1 MNTFQS
7 KKLSVIT
14 RYAVENFSHG
24 DWITLGQLTGN
35 LPLIQDHGRLLRAL
49 SFGDDDYESCAA
61 EVLSKIFE
69 KSESTIDSVV
79 DHFDIDL
86 WYEQKFPE
94 KARRV
99 FPHQRIAA
107 PQFWKPN
114 RLKVFVSHLAK
125 NKARVAGLKAE
136 LANWGVTAFLAH
148 QDIEPARE
156 WQTEIESAL
165 ATMDVLVAV
174 VEPGFR
180 ESAWTDQETGYALGR
195 GVEVIPLLAGLDPY
209 GFVGKIQGVQAKGKL
224 PAAVADELGLVLL
237 RTPRYR
243 EQMIP
248 GISAFLASASS
259 KVKVSR
265 IKSIESVMP
274 DVHLKSILEDSV
286 VTEDEKKRLADI
298 IQRVGAFQTP
308 EVDSFGADEFPF

>member
-1 MNTFQS
+1 MCS
-7 KKLSVIT
+7 
-14 RYAVENFSHG
+14 
-24 DWITLGQLTGN
+24 
-35 LPLIQDHGRLLRAL
+35 LRFA
-49 SFGDDDYESCAA
+49 SCAHA
-61 EVLSKIFE
+61 GI
-69 KSESTIDSVV
+69 
-79 DHFDIDL
+79 
-86 WYEQKFPE
+86 
-94 KARRV
+94 
-99 FPHQRIAA
+99 
-107 PQFWKPN
+107 
-114 RLKVFVSHLAK
+114 LAK

-274 DVHLKSILEDSV
+274 DVHLKSILTVNNSRRQANYCQEQ
-286 VTEDEKKRLADI
+286 E
-298 IQRVGAFQTP
+298 
-308 EVDSFGADEFPF
+308 